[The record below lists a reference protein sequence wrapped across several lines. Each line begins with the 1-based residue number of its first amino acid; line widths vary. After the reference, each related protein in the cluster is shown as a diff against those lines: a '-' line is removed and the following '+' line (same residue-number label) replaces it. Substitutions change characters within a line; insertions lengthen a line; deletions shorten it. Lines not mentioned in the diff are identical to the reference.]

1 MSNSN
6 NMEDRRKF
14 KRILFSVEDEV
25 AGVVSLSESD
35 DDAMAFKIA
44 DFSAGGL
51 RFLIQK
57 VDWGEIKKGDTL
69 LLQTINGKSQLN
81 FISDLQIEVKWI
93 MDDPVFRHVMIGCEF
108 SDISDTDRERIEQ
121 FVESALQERRQ

>member
-14 KRILFSVEDEV
+14 KRILFSAEDEV
-25 AGVVSLSESD
+25 TGVVSLSESD
-35 DDAMAFKIA
+35 DETKAFKIA

-57 VDWGEIKKGDTL
+57 VDWGEIEKGDTL
-69 LLQTINGKSQLN
+69 LLQTINGKSQLD
-81 FISDLQIEVKWI
+81 FISDLQLEVKWI
-93 MDDPVFRHVMIGCEF
+93 MDDPVFEHVMIGCEF
-108 SDISDTDRERIEQ
+108 SGISDTDRKRIEQ
-121 FVESALQERRQ
+121 FVESALQKRR